1 MKLADVAKAVKELQD
16 WRDSATETLAG
27 LSSSVRAMELQV
39 HQVNT
44 VLKRLTPVPLENIIA
59 GLAAEDADTAQAA
72 VDLEGLGLKQIGT
85 LELHPLHQVLTEQMR
100 PVPTEKV
107 VDTPAAPAVKFG
119 DGFVN
124 GKTEESLLTPGSVKF
139 DEPLAVR
146 GPNASITV
154 DGTIIPILRGD
165 ENKYLFRNVPHRS
178 LLDRERSEE
187 IVDELEIGRSDLSD
201 IEREVMTAVGAALA
215 PWFSRLLSLAFHP
228 DVDRQTREELIL
240 NTRGMARLVGLEQV
254 Q

>member
-16 WRDSATETLAG
+16 WRDSATKTLAG

-44 VLKRLTPVPLENIIA
+44 ALKRLTPVPLENLIA
-59 GLAAEDADTAQAA
+59 GLAAEDADMVQAA
-72 VDLEGLGLKQIGT
+72 VDLEGLGLKQAGV
-85 LELHPLHQVLTEQMR
+85 LELR

-139 DEPLAVR
+139 DEPLVESD
-146 GPNASITV
+146 PK
-154 DGTIIPILRGD
+154 GTIIPILRGD
-165 ENKYLFRNVPHRS
+165 ENKFLFKAVPYRS
-178 LLDRERSEE
+178 LLNDVRVNE
-187 IVDELEIGRSDLSD
+187 IVDELEIGRSDLSG
-201 IEREVMTAVGAALA
+201 IEREVMDAVGVALA
-215 PWFSRLLSLAFHP
+215 PWFSRLLSLAYHP
-228 DVDRQTREELIL
+228 DVDRQTREELVL
-240 NTRGMARLVGLEQV
+240 NTRGMAALIGLEQV

>member
-16 WRDSATETLAG
+16 WRDSATETLTG

-39 HQVNT
+39 HQVNM

-59 GLAAEDADTAQAA
+59 GLAAEDADMAQAA
-72 VDLEGLGLKQIGT
+72 QDLAGLGLKQVGT
-85 LELHPLHQVLTEQMR
+85 LELHP
-100 PVPTEKV
+100 VPTAAAA
-107 VDTPAAPAVKFG
+107 PSAAPAVKFG

-139 DEPLAVR
+139 DEPLVER

-154 DGTIIPILRGD
+154 DERKGTVIPILRGD
-165 ENKYLFRNVPHRS
+165 ENKFLFNAVPYRS
-178 LLDRERSEE
+178 LLNDVRAEE

-201 IEREVMTAVGAALA
+201 IEREVMAAVGAALA

-228 DVDRQTREELIL
+228 DVDRQTREELVL
-240 NTRGMARLVGLEQV
+240 NTRGMAALVGLEQV